1 MWRLATMTPLG
12 ISISPHGP
20 DKIQPGVPSIS
31 PDWRITL
38 GIPSFLVSVRDI
50 STCVSLRK
58 GPRSAMFSK
67 VPFGPL
73 TVTRSWHR
81 YCPGWLNSLIKCGLL
96 PFPNNFS
103 KSSCEICRCLAEVS
117 IGILMLIYYNTPSIC
132 YLYMSVRHPVA

>member
-1 MWRLATMTPLG
+1 MAFGYDDPLG

-67 VPFGPL
+67 VP
-73 TVTRSWHR
+73 
-81 YCPGWLNSLIKCGLL
+81 
-96 PFPNNFS
+96 
-103 KSSCEICRCLAEVS
+103 
-117 IGILMLIYYNTPSIC
+117 
-132 YLYMSVRHPVA
+132 SVL